1 MAAFEVFRFHDSSNN
16 TIKYLFNPS
25 KRVEE
30 SEGYYGPAMLD
41 QVIQTFDP
49 ELDTLSQFSLPEPK
63 PGTEMFRYMAK
74 DGADV
79 RFQYDPTARNGKS
92 YVVAIH
98 RDPENWQ
105 KVRLGGEE
113 DLSVENEEELRRVYE
128 ISEDMEEM
136 QKTPMKRRD
145 SLLEEEGFPHERRV
159 DGDMEL

>member
-16 TIKYLFNPS
+16 TIKYLFSPS

-30 SEGYYGPAMLD
+30 GEGYYGPAMLD

-49 ELDTLSQFSLPEPK
+49 ELDTLPQFSLPEPK

-128 ISEDMEEM
+128 ISEDMEDM
-136 QKTPMKRRD
+136 QRTPMKRRD